1 MTPAG
6 SVVAREALGTEL
18 LVATVGG
25 PGAVRLLYP
34 NAAAV
39 AGELATTGPTDPGT
53 RCPSGGTP

>member
-1 MTPAG
+1 MAREAPA
-6 SVVAREALGTEL
+6 EALGTML
-18 LVATVGG
+18 PAATVVG

-53 RCPSGGTP
+53 RRPPRGTP